1 MSIHLGEER
10 EAGLEKTEDAAPWQD
25 SAVKMTEV
33 QARKVPVDK
42 PWLATITSF
51 RDDAFFQQYMEIL
64 KGRRGDLEPDEGEA
78 ISTLSLRLPESLH
91 KQLEAVAERNGV
103 SINQFVATAVAEK
116 LSALMTADYLEERA
130 ARGDRADSRACWP
143 RFATCRPRKRI
154 EWKGSEGG
162 RWTESPCHE
171 VGAGGGPLPTGS
183 WHGHLARGRF
193 DEGC

>member
-1 MSIHLGEER
+1 MN
-10 EAGLEKTEDAAPWQD
+10 
-25 SAVKMTEV
+25 
-33 QARKVPVDK
+33 K

-116 LSALMTADYLEERA
+116 LSALMTRRL
-130 ARGDRADSRACWP
+130 P
-143 RFATCRPRKRI
+143 R
-154 EWKGSEGG
+154 
-162 RWTESPCHE
+162 
-171 VGAGGGPLPTGS
+171 GAGRAGRSRRFEGV
-183 WHGHLARGRF
+183 LAKVRDVPAEEEDRM
-193 DEGC
+193 EGK